1 MSLRSQRRLAAEILK
16 VGESRVWI
24 DPERIEDV
32 ELAITREEIRKL
44 IHEKAIVAKP
54 KKGVS
59 RARAR
64 ILKVKRKMG
73 RRRGVGSRSGPSGA
87 RNPRKRA
94 WILKVRAL
102 RSELRTLKTK
112 RLISEKTY
120 SRLYDLASSGV
131 FDSISDLKRYIESE
145 NLWRRR

>member
-1 MSLRSQRRLAAEILK
+1 MNLRSQRRLAAEILK
-16 VGESRVWI
+16 VGESRIWI
-24 DPERIEDV
+24 DPERVEDV

-54 KKGVS
+54 KKGIS
-59 RARAR
+59 RGRFR
-64 ILKVKRKMG
+64 ILKEKRKKG
-73 RRRGVGSRSGPSGA
+73 RRRGYGSRSGPKGA

-94 WILKVRAL
+94 WIQKIRAL
-102 RSELRTLKTK
+102 RRELKILKAK

-120 SRLYDLASSGV
+120 SRLYDLASSGR
-131 FDSISDLKRYIESE
+131 FDSIADLKRYIDSE